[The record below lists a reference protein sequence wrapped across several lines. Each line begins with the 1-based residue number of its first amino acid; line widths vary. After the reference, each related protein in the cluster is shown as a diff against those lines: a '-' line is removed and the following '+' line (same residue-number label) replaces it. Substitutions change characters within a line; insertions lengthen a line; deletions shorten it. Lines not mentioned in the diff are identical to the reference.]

1 MAGEMSIPCLAG
13 TTLSEVTVRNQLLE
27 QVPESFSPEQEGHFG
42 KGNIEIAAYSDPEH
56 R

>member
-1 MAGEMSIPCLAG
+1 MAGEMSSPCLAG
-13 TTLSEVTVRNQLLE
+13 TALSEVTVMNQL
-27 QVPESFSPEQEGHFG
+27 PESFSLEQEGHFG